1 MPGVEIFV
9 VPSPLIFSRMK
20 LFVLHYLQSKK
31 FFNFWLRINHF
42 SQICLNFYR
51 GAAPV
56 NSSGEHNIIKM
67 IIGSC
72 SSLES
77 STIVDCGANNG
88 LYTDL
93 VLKYSRKLPRV
104 LLFEP
109 TPDLFK
115 LLSVKYSNASNVLLF
130 SVALSNSIGESSFM
144 VNNSRGQ
151 LNSLLDSSC
160 SVYSKPEAGN
170 VVSSIMVQTTILDRV
185 CADLAIGSILL
196 LKIDV
201 EGAECLVLE
210 GANSMILSRKIR
222 YIQLEYSKHSLSL
235 LSFQLLYEKY
245 SEIYRFSLLC
255 SDGLAPISGYSDSFE
270 SLQCAIFLME
280 LKS

>member
-1 MPGVEIFV
+1 
-9 VPSPLIFSRMK
+9 MK
-20 LFVLHYLQSKK
+20 SIVLHFLQSNK
-31 FFNFWLRINHF
+31 FFYFWLSVNHF
-42 SQICLNFYR
+42 SQVCLNFYR

-72 SSLES
+72 PSLES

-109 TPDLFK
+109 TPELFK
-115 LLSVKYSNASNVLLF
+115 LLSAKYINTSNVLLF
-130 SVALSNSIGESSFM
+130 SVALSNSIGESSFI
-144 VNNSRGQ
+144 VNNSRSQ
-151 LNSLLDSSC
+151 LNSLLYSSS
-160 SVYSKPEAGN
+160 SVYSKPEAEN
-170 VVSSIMVQTTILDRV
+170 LVSSIKVQTTILDRV
-185 CADLAIGSILL
+185 CADLGIGSILL
-196 LKIDV
+196 LKVDV
-201 EGAECLVLE
+201 EGAESLVLE
-210 GANSMILSRKIR
+210 GASSMILSRKIR

-235 LSFQLLYEKY
+235 LSFQLLYAKY

-255 SDGLAPISGYSDSFE
+255 ADGLVPILGYSDSFE
-270 SLQCAIFLME
+270 SIQCAIFLME
-280 LKS
+280 LK

>member
-1 MPGVEIFV
+1 
-9 VPSPLIFSRMK
+9 MK
-20 LFVLHYLQSKK
+20 SVVLHFLQSKK
-31 FFNFWLRINHF
+31 FFYFWLRVNHF
-42 SQICLNFYR
+42 SQVCCNFYR

-56 NSSGEHNIIKM
+56 NSSGEYNIIKM
-67 IIGSC
+67 IIDSC

-88 LYTDL
+88 FYTDL
-93 VLKYSRKLPRV
+93 VMRYSQNLPRV

-109 TPDLFK
+109 TPDLFSF
-115 LLSVKYSNASNVLLF
+115 LSVKYSNASNVLLF
-130 SVALSNSIGESSFM
+130 SVALSNFIGESSFII
-144 VNNSRGQ
+144 NKSSSQ

-160 SVYSKPEAGN
+160 SIYSKPEDEN
-170 VVSSIMVQTTILDRV
+170 VVSSIMVQTSILDRV
-185 CADLAIGSILL
+185 CADLGIGSILL

-235 LSFQLLYEKY
+235 LTFQLLYEKY